1 MIQPIDIEAVA
12 DGEVQQ
18 YANRVLT
25 SVNDHDVHI
34 SIMQAPYFWHLHPDS
49 DETFLVVE
57 GTLAVD
63 LDDGTVNLQRGQ
75 LLTVHAGTRHR
86 TRPVTARSVNLTVER
101 THATTVQCD
110 APPDTSLY
118 SQLDAA
124 FKAAG

>member
-1 MIQPIDIEAVA
+1 MIQPIDIEALA
-12 DGEVQQ
+12 SSELQQ
-18 YANRVLT
+18 YSNRVLT

-63 LDDGTVNLQRGQ
+63 LDKETVNLQRGQ
-75 LLTVHAGTRHR
+75 LLTVRAGTRHR

-101 THATTVQCD
+101 TNATTVRCD
-110 APPDTSLY
+110 APPHWD
-118 SQLDAA
+118 
-124 FKAAG
+124 GP